1 LAQNETM
8 KTTMLTK
15 VRAYLVHRRAL
26 GFQLKCEGGQLQNFA
41 RYADRLGHRGP
52 LTNQLAIGWACQP
65 KDADRLYWARRLEI
79 VRTFAR
85 HLVIT
90 EPDTQVPPRHLFG
103 PAHRRPSPHL
113 YSSAQVQQLLC
124 RARKLEGRLWPH
136 TWQTLIGLLTCT
148 GLRIS
153 EAMHLRPN
161 DVDWKNALLIVRES
175 KFGKTRLVPL
185 HPTALAPLRAYD
197 QRRQLQ
203 FPLTQYFF
211 VSERGNR
218 LAPSTVDETFS
229 RLRKGIP
236 FHRRPPRLHDL
247 RHTMASR
254 VLERWL
260 ASRKGAVN
268 RVLILSRYL
277 GHGHVEDTY
286 WYLTALPQLLADAG
300 NRIAVTEHE
309 HS

>member
-1 LAQNETM
+1 MNAS
-8 KTTMLTK
+8 MLTK
-15 VRAYLVHRRAL
+15 VRAYLARRRAL
-26 GFQLKCEGGQLQNFA
+26 GFQLKCEGLQLQNFA

-52 LTNQLAIGWACQP
+52 LTNPLAIGWACLP
-65 KDADRLYWARRLEI
+65 KAADRLYWARRLEI
-79 VRTFAR
+79 VRTFAQ

-90 EPDTQVPPRHLFG
+90 EPQTQIPPWHLFG

-113 YSSAQVQQLLC
+113 YSSAQVQQLLR
-124 RARKLEGRLWPH
+124 RAGKLEGRLWCH
-136 TWQTLIGLLTCT
+136 TWQTLIGLLACT

-153 EAMHLRPN
+153 EAMHLRPS
-161 DVDWKNALLIVRES
+161 DVNWRDALLIIRES
-175 KFGKTRLVPL
+175 KYGKTRLVPL

-197 QRRQLQ
+197 RRRQKQ
-203 FPLTQYFF
+203 FPLAQYFF

-218 LAPSTVDETFS
+218 LAPSTVGQTFS

-236 FHRRPPRLHDL
+236 FQRRPPRLHDL

-254 VLERWL
+254 VLQRWL

-286 WYLTALPQLLADAG
+286 WYLTALPQLLTDAG
-300 NRIAVTEHE
+300 NRIAVSEL
-309 HS
+309 